1 MKNSV
6 ENKMGI
12 APVNKLLINMSWPAM
27 LSMLINA
34 LYNIIDSI
42 FVATIS
48 ESALTAVTLA
58 FPIHML
64 MISLA
69 AGTGIGVNSLI
80 SRRLGAGRQDEAD
93 LAASHGIRL
102 AFINWIIFA
111 VFGLFF
117 SQMYMRAYTS
127 TPFILENGGMFLSIL
142 TVGSLFMFVQVNT
155 EKVLQA
161 TGNMVMPMLCSL
173 TGVVISIGLDALLI
187 FGLCGF
193 PKMGV
198 VGAAIANIA
207 AQFIA
212 MCLGLFL
219 LFGKKHAVKIKV
231 KGFKVNWRIVKDIYA
246 VGIPSIV
253 MQSIGSVMLFFLNGI
268 LTTVSETAVAV
279 LGSYFRLNSFIFMPV
294 FGLSQGAMPI
304 IGYNFGGRNKE
315 RLMHTYKLGLKIAVV
330 IMIVGTIIFQLFP
343 AQLLHLFSASDKMLE
358 IGVPALRIISTSFIF
373 AAFGIMTS
381 TLFQGTGHGILS
393 LWQSLIRQLIGI
405 VPLAWLLIKIGGV
418 SLVWWAWPLAEI
430 LSLIYT
436 IIFVKRLYKNEI
448 APLGSVNE

>member
-1 MKNSV
+1 
-6 ENKMGI
+6 
-12 APVNKLLINMSWPAM
+12 
-27 LSMLINA
+27 
-34 LYNIIDSI
+34 
-42 FVATIS
+42 
-48 ESALTAVTLA
+48 
-58 FPIHML
+58 
-64 MISLA
+64 
-69 AGTGIGVNSLI
+69 
-80 SRRLGAGRQDEAD
+80 
-93 LAASHGIRL
+93 
-102 AFINWIIFA
+102 
-111 VFGLFF
+111 
-117 SQMYMRAYTS
+117 
-127 TPFILENGGMFLSIL
+127 
-142 TVGSLFMFVQVNT
+142 MFVQVNT